1 MSTPPAAPLRIALV
15 GDHDP
20 HITAHRAIPLA
31 LRLAGEALGLE
42 IAFDWLASD
51 RLPAEPALERYDGF
65 WCVPGSPYR
74 DADAVLRLI
83 AHARGRR
90 RPFLGTCAGFQH
102 TILEFAR
109 NALGWQAATHGEE
122 HPHSDQAVIAAL
134 PCALLEA
141 REEVRLLRGS
151 RLALAYAAD
160 WIEADYHC
168 RYAIAPRFAAE
179 LTGGA
184 LRASAWSADGA
195 IRAVELEQHP
205 FFVATLFQ
213 PERAALAGVLPPL
226 PKAFV
231 EACRT
236 QRRDRPRRGPTPY
249 YAVIF
254 SSHRSAVDD
263 GYAIEKKELPLVVGI
278 LADLS
283 GKPDT
288 PPAKLVERRFVDI
301 DRDNFNEIL
310 SSISPR
316 ATLQVDNTIS
326 GDDSKLNVELRFN
339 HIEDFDPV
347 NLVKQV
353 VPLRRLFE
361 ARQRLRDLLTKL
373 DGNDDLD
380 QLLQDVVAN
389 TEGLQE
395 IKAARPEAEAAPAG
409 DSEPP
414 ADQPA

>member
-1 MSTPPAAPLRIALV
+1 MAESTQHKLDRVRPPRAQ
-15 GDHDP
+15 
-20 HITAHRAIPLA
+20 ITYDV
-31 LRLAGEALGLE
+31 E
-42 IAFDWLASD
+42 I
-51 RLPAEPALERYDGF
+51 G
-65 WCVPGSPYR
+65 
-74 DADAVLRLI
+74 
-83 AHARGRR
+83 
-90 RPFLGTCAGFQH
+90 
-102 TILEFAR
+102 
-109 NALGWQAATHGEE
+109 N
-122 HPHSDQAVIAAL
+122 
-134 PCALLEA
+134 
-141 REEVRLLRGS
+141 
-151 RLALAYAAD
+151 
-160 WIEADYHC
+160 
-168 RYAIAPRFAAE
+168 
-179 LTGGA
+179 
-184 LRASAWSADGA
+184 
-195 IRAVELEQHP
+195 
-205 FFVATLFQ
+205 
-213 PERAALAGVLPPL
+213 
-226 PKAFV
+226 
-231 EACRT
+231 
-236 QRRDRPRRGPTPY
+236 
-249 YAVIF
+249 
-254 SSHRSAVDD
+254 
-263 GYAIEKKELPLVVGI
+263 AIEKKELPLVVGI

-301 DRDNFNEIL
+301 NRDNFNEIL

>member
-1 MSTPPAAPLRIALV
+1 MAESTQHKLDRVRPPRV
-15 GDHDP
+15 Q
-20 HITAHRAIPLA
+20 ITYDV
-31 LRLAGEALGLE
+31 E
-42 IAFDWLASD
+42 ID
-51 RLPAEPALERYDGF
+51 
-65 WCVPGSPYR
+65 
-74 DADAVLRLI
+74 
-83 AHARGRR
+83 
-90 RPFLGTCAGFQH
+90 
-102 TILEFAR
+102 
-109 NALGWQAATHGEE
+109 N
-122 HPHSDQAVIAAL
+122 
-134 PCALLEA
+134 
-141 REEVRLLRGS
+141 
-151 RLALAYAAD
+151 
-160 WIEADYHC
+160 
-168 RYAIAPRFAAE
+168 
-179 LTGGA
+179 
-184 LRASAWSADGA
+184 
-195 IRAVELEQHP
+195 
-205 FFVATLFQ
+205 
-213 PERAALAGVLPPL
+213 
-226 PKAFV
+226 
-231 EACRT
+231 
-236 QRRDRPRRGPTPY
+236 
-249 YAVIF
+249 
-254 SSHRSAVDD
+254 
-263 GYAIEKKELPLVVGI
+263 AIEKKELPLVVGI